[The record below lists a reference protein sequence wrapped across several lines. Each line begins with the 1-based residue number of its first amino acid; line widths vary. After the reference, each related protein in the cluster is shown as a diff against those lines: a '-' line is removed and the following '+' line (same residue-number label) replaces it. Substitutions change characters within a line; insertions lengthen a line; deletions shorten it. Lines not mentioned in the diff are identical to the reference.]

1 MSDVFMRNV
10 LNKPEC
16 TEYILQVI
24 LDKKDLRIEDVVVQ
38 KDFKNLQ
45 GRSAILDCVALDQ
58 EGIQYNI
65 EIQQE
70 KEGAS
75 EKRARYHSGLL
86 DMNTLNAGEKFEKL
100 PESYVIFLTQGD
112 ILGEQQPICHI
123 ERTVKETGKEFPDK
137 AHIIYVNTEICED
150 TELGRMLHDL
160 HCSEPD
166 EMYSEI
172 LAQRV
177 KDLKKTW
184 RGVENMCREMDELI
198 EEICSEERILA
209 RQEGKEEGQKIGEKL
224 GKKLGKKQG
233 KKLGKKEAKREIALA
248 MIERGMSIAD
258 ISEIVKVSGERIQK
272 WVKTKPHP
280 VG

>member
-1 MSDVFMRNV
+1 
-10 LNKPEC
+10 
-16 TEYILQVI
+16 
-24 LDKKDLRIEDVVVQ
+24 
-38 KDFKNLQ
+38 
-45 GRSAILDCVALDQ
+45 
-58 EGIQYNI
+58 
-65 EIQQE
+65 
-70 KEGAS
+70 
-75 EKRARYHSGLL
+75 
-86 DMNTLNAGEKFEKL
+86 MNTLNAGEKFEKL

-150 TELGRMLHDL
+150 IELGRMLHDL

-172 LAQRV
+172 LAQRI

-184 RGVENMCREMDELI
+184 RGVENICREMGELI

-233 KKLGKKEAKREIALA
+233 KN
-248 MIERGMSIAD
+248 
-258 ISEIVKVSGERIQK
+258 
-272 WVKTKPHP
+272 
-280 VG
+280 